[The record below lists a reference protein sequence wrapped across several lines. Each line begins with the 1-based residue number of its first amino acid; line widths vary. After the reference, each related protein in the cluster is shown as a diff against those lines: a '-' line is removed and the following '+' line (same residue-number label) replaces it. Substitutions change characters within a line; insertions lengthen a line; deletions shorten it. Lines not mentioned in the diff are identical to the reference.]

1 MSFAILLLMLCSRC
15 FRLIRGSPSPLLMPR
30 YFGSHL
36 HLLSLY
42 FATKMHAEQFRAII
56 ANLPLHQLCK
66 YLCEKAQ
73 EDGSEVYGTLLW
85 VPEEGR
91 LALLD
96 CLTASLESPPLTPRS
111 AVGGDT
117 AADAAGSSSPLQ
129 ADAAGG
135 SSTLPAASGSS
146 STLPSAG
153 PASSADTGTLPHFG
167 KDAADPPLRDPST
180 QDSAAAAQDATDPPL
195 QDPVQDTTPD
205 PLLSEGGNP
214 CPPHLRRYH
223 NHMGFSYDDWY
234 DYWQRNGWWESMK
247 VPPGGVPLQS
257 SSASTTPSSTLPQ
270 TSPGAA
276 PSGSASTLDPP
287 LDKSAGDGDGAPG
300 GAPAS
305 SPLPSDGAGDKPGV
319 SFDSCFDDMPAGV
332 YEKLGPYQV
341 RRIMRVE
348 CQEECEECASGHCG
362 AILDVSRPEKCIH
375 KHRCK
380 QCYRIFRAKQLQ

>member
-1 MSFAILLLMLCSRC
+1 
-15 FRLIRGSPSPLLMPR
+15 
-30 YFGSHL
+30 
-36 HLLSLY
+36 
-42 FATKMHAEQFRAII
+42 MHAEQFRAII
-56 ANLPLHQLCK
+56 VNLPLHQLCK

-111 AVGGDT
+111 AAGGDT

-153 PASSADTGTLPHFG
+153 PASSADPGTLPHFG

-205 PLLSEGGNP
+205 PLLSEGMKFSSTAVGGVEN
-214 CPPHLRRYH
+214 RVRVI
-223 NHMGFSYDDWY
+223 HMGGFTETMVFFDLHTHPKIF
-234 DYWQRNGWWESMK
+234 G
-247 VPPGGVPLQS
+247 
-257 SSASTTPSSTLPQ
+257 LPDRHLV
-270 TSPGAA
+270 SKRDFGHR
-276 PSGSASTLDPP
+276 
-287 LDKSAGDGDGAPG
+287 AGN
-300 GAPAS
+300 
-305 SPLPSDGAGDKPGV
+305 
-319 SFDSCFDDMPAGV
+319 F
-332 YEKLGPYQV
+332 
-341 RRIMRVE
+341 
-348 CQEECEECASGHCG
+348 
-362 AILDVSRPEKCIH
+362 
-375 KHRCK
+375 
-380 QCYRIFRAKQLQ
+380 

>member
-1 MSFAILLLMLCSRC
+1 MLCSRC

-111 AVGGDT
+111 AAGGDT

-153 PASSADTGTLPHFG
+153 PASSADTGASLWQGCGGPSFARSF
-167 KDAADPPLRDPST
+167 DAGLCGCSTGCHRPSFAGPRAGHYAG
-180 QDSAAAAQDATDPPL
+180 SFA
-195 QDPVQDTTPD
+195 V
-205 PLLSEGGNP
+205 GG
-214 CPPHLRRYH
+214 
-223 NHMGFSYDDWY
+223 G
-234 DYWQRNGWWESMK
+234 Q
-247 VPPGGVPLQS
+247 
-257 SSASTTPSSTLPQ
+257 
-270 TSPGAA
+270 
-276 PSGSASTLDPP
+276 
-287 LDKSAGDGDGAPG
+287 
-300 GAPAS
+300 
-305 SPLPSDGAGDKPGV
+305 PLPST
-319 SFDSCFDDMPAGV
+319 PAPLPQPHG
-332 YEKLGPYQV
+332 L
-341 RRIMRVE
+341 
-348 CQEECEECASGHCG
+348 
-362 AILDVSRPEKCIH
+362 L
-375 KHRCK
+375 
-380 QCYRIFRAKQLQ
+380 L

>member
-1 MSFAILLLMLCSRC
+1 
-15 FRLIRGSPSPLLMPR
+15 
-30 YFGSHL
+30 
-36 HLLSLY
+36 
-42 FATKMHAEQFRAII
+42 MHAEQFRAII

-111 AVGGDT
+111 AAGGDT

-257 SSASTTPSSTLPQ
+257 SSASPTPSSTLPQ

-276 PSGSASTLDPP
+276 PFGPCFYFGPSFGQVC
-287 LDKSAGDGDGAPG
+287 G
-300 GAPAS
+300 GW
-305 SPLPSDGAGDKPGV
+305 
-319 SFDSCFDDMPAGV
+319 
-332 YEKLGPYQV
+332 
-341 RRIMRVE
+341 
-348 CQEECEECASGHCG
+348 
-362 AILDVSRPEKCIH
+362 
-375 KHRCK
+375 
-380 QCYRIFRAKQLQ
+380 